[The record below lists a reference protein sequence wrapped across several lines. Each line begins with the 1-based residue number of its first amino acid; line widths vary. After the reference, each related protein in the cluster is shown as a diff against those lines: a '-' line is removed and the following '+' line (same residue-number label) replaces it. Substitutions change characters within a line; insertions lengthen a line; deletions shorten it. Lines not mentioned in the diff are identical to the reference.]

1 MTNRYA
7 KPNRYALTGVVS
19 CPTCEQKARD
29 YVEPAPVRAEVLYA
43 LALTW
48 NLAAV
53 LELGDDPRDGYH
65 DRLDV
70 DDTELVRDAT
80 LAELQAALKALDN
93 KLERELARRDWLS
106 EYLYELAGGEA

>member
-80 LAELQAALKALDN
+80 LAELQAALGKLD
-93 KLERELARRDWLS
+93 LRVTCETIRRDWLAG
-106 EYLYELAGGEA
+106 YLDNLAGGEA